1 MKPEREYFTRE
12 ELACPCCGAC
22 EMDEGFV
29 HQLNVAREFA
39 GIPFRINSGFRC
51 EKHNRKVGGSPRSR
65 HPLGQAVDI
74 HAVSSRDRFVILQAL
89 LVAGLVS
96 FSIAK
101 TYIHVDSF
109 GEGWIGLY

>member
-1 MKPEREYFTRE
+1 MRKAQPEGRRR
-12 ELACPCCGAC
+12 GAI
-22 EMDEGFV
+22 
-29 HQLNVAREFA
+29 QASARA
-39 GIPFRINSGFRC
+39 SC
-51 EKHNRKVGGSPRSR
+51 R
-65 HPLGQAVDI
+65 HPRRKQPRQVT
-74 HAVSSRDRFVILQAL
+74 ILQAL